1 LGVKTLAQDL
11 AFNSLAQDKIYS
23 LNWQINRHFNK
34 HKMPQNSPVNS
45 VLVKVY
51 KLLDSALNT
60 DKLPNNWVSSLVS
73 TVRVLVCK
81 DFKPPYKAQASLGQL
96 GGQQFQQG
104 MDINKLQSAYGG
116 QMQQQAQRPLDHG
129 LSGLPEPTELPIQTV
144 GLHV

>member
-1 LGVKTLAQDL
+1 MAQDL

-60 DKLPNNWVSSLVS
+60 DKLPNNWVSSHVS
-73 TVRVLVCK
+73 TVRVLVCRV
-81 DFKPPYKAQASLGQL
+81 FRLPYKAQANLVS
-96 GGQQFQQG
+96 
-104 MDINKLQSAYGG
+104 
-116 QMQQQAQRPLDHG
+116 
-129 LSGLPEPTELPIQTV
+129 
-144 GLHV
+144 